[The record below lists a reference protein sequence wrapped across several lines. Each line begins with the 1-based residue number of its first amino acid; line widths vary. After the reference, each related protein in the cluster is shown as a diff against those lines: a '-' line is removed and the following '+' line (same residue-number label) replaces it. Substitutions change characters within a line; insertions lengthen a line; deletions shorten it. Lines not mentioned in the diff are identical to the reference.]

1 MNVQLNYLK
10 VNHAKDLA
18 DFLLKHGVPTEN
30 RVLIISPDN
39 DSVTKSGIII
49 PGSVKEGIPRK
60 GVALT
65 RGYIDECNKSYID
78 ITDTGMVLT
87 YGIYA
92 GKEVEF
98 DYLEEFLS
106 NHPEGNYLRDIIK
119 HSKFHILSLTE
130 VIYAE
135 TNLSK

>member
-10 VNHAKDLA
+10 VKHAEDLSA
-18 DFLLKHGVPTEN
+18 FLLKYGVPTEN

-60 GVALT
+60 GVVLT
-65 RGYIDECNKSYID
+65 RGYIDECNKSYTD
-78 ITDTGMVLT
+78 ITNTGMILT

-98 DYLEEFLS
+98 DYLEDFINS
-106 NHPEGNYLRDIIK
+106 HPEGDILRQVISK
-119 HSKFHILSLTE
+119 SKFHILSLTE
-130 VIYAE
+130 IIYAE